1 MLKRDFFPSLA
12 KEHGIAQ
19 EFTAQCKV
27 PVSLNSLPMTAS
39 IFASKQ
45 LTIFYAAQDRTAHT
59 IDDYEQLADLEF
71 ALIVWRQNL
80 KRDLATTPSKEA
92 SFSPILQPF

>member
-1 MLKRDFFPSLA
+1 MQGASQP
-12 KEHGIAQ
+12 
-19 EFTAQCKV
+19 EFTADDYVQ
-27 PVSLNSLPMTAS
+27 L
-39 IFASKQ
+39 ASKQ